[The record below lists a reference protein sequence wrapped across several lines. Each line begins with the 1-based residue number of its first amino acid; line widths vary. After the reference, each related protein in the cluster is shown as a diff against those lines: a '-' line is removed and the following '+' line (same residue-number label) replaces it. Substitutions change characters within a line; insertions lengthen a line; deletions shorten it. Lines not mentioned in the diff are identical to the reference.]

1 MSSTN
6 THSHRDK
13 YPGTFVFVFV
23 FAFTSGCDLQITPT
37 TLIYP
42 RISMQCRN
50 GSESRHL
57 INMPFI
63 WPLHT
68 SLKQEPLLQHRQHRE
83 PGCSRCRR
91 TAACCLS
98 KLRILAPWPQSAAS
112 KNYAARLPLPR
123 LPLLLL
129 DCPLTALVCTACKSW
144 PFVYPFVLIYL
155 HVICFA
161 FACSVSVFRALCA
174 GTVTFARTPVTYDC
188 CVHYQYALCE

>member
-6 THSHRDK
+6 TLSHRDK
-13 YPGTFVFVFV
+13 YPGTFVFVFT
-23 FAFTSGCDLQITPT
+23 FTSGCDLQITPT

-68 SLKQEPLLQHRQHRE
+68 SLKQEPLLQHRQHRAA

-123 LPLLLL
+123 LPLLL
-129 DCPLTALVCTACKSW
+129 DCPLSSALGLHCLQ
-144 PFVYPFVLIYL
+144 VLAIRL
-155 HVICFA
+155 SFCSHL
-161 FACSVSVFRALCA
+161 FACHLLRLRLLRECFQ
-174 GTVTFARTPVTYDC
+174 GTVRRHGHVCQDASY
-188 CVHYQYALCE
+188 L